1 MNIRTI
7 ILFIALCSSGATSAA
22 LPVALDGKQLPSL
35 APMLQKV
42 TPAVVNIATHG
53 TIRVQS
59 NPLFQDPFFRRF
71 FEMPDQPQE
80 QHTQSLGSG
89 VIVDAANGYILTN
102 HHVIEN
108 ANKVEVT
115 LNDGRSYSATLIG
128 NDPLADMAVI
138 KIKADD
144 LQQIPWSDSEQL
156 LVGDFA
162 VAIGNPFG
170 LGQTVT
176 SGIIS
181 ALSRSGLGIEDYED
195 FIQTDA
201 SINPGNSGGALVNL
215 RGELIGINT
224 AILGSN
230 GGNVGIGFAIPSN
243 MARQIMEQ
251 LLEFGE
257 VRRGRLGIS
266 IQNMTAD
273 LASSLG
279 IKQNTGVIISDIE
292 SGSSAETAGL
302 KVGDIIVSLGKRR
315 VIGVSNI
322 RNIIGLLRV
331 GQTVKLGLI
340 RKGSALNINATIGD
354 RPQQMLQ
361 GYNVFPYLAGA
372 EFKAR
377 EEKGRYQSLYYIYVS
392 SIDRKSPAWSAGLRE
407 DDIILSVNRK
417 RVKNLSDMQRLSKN
431 SAELLL
437 NIQRGRRAFFLL
449 LK

>member
-1 MNIRTI
+1 MNIRSI
-7 ILFIALCSSGATSAA
+7 IFFIALGSSWAANAA
-22 LPVALDGKQLPSL
+22 LPVSIDGKQLPSL
-35 APMLQKV
+35 APMLTKV
-42 TPAVVNIATHG
+42 TPAVVNIATIG
-53 TIRVQS
+53 SIRVQS

-71 FEMPDQPQE
+71 FEIPDQPQKR
-80 QHTQSLGSG
+80 QTQSLGSG

-102 HHVIEN
+102 YHVIEN

-115 LNDGRSYSATLIG
+115 LNDGRSYSASLLG
-128 NDPLADMAVI
+128 SDPLADMAVI
-138 KIKADD
+138 KIKANN
-144 LQQIPWSDSEQL
+144 LLQIPWSDSDQL
-156 LVGDFA
+156 LVGDFV

-176 SGIIS
+176 SGIVS

-230 GGNVGIGFAIPSN
+230 GGNVGIGFAIPAN

-273 LASSLG
+273 LASSLD
-279 IKQNTGVIISDIE
+279 IKQTTGVIISNIE
-292 SGSSAETAGL
+292 AGSSADTAGL

-315 VIGVSNI
+315 VAGVHNI

-331 GQTVKLGLI
+331 GQTVELGLI
-340 RKGSALNINATIGD
+340 RKGKALNINATIGN
-354 RPQQMLQ
+354 RPQQSLQ
-361 GYNVFPYLAGA
+361 GYSIFPHLAGA
-372 EFKAR
+372 EFTAR
-377 EEKGRYQSLYYIYVS
+377 DEKDRYQSVHYIYIS
-392 SIDRKSPAWSAGLRE
+392 KIDKKSPAWSAGLRE

-417 RVKNLSDMQRLSKN
+417 RVQDLEDLQRLSGQN
-431 SAELLL
+431 SELLL
-437 NIQRGRRAFFLL
+437 NVQRGRRAFFLL

>member
-1 MNIRTI
+1 
-7 ILFIALCSSGATSAA
+7 
-22 LPVALDGKQLPSL
+22 
-35 APMLQKV
+35 MLTKV
-42 TPAVVNIATHG
+42 TPAVVNIATIG
-53 TIRVQS
+53 SIRVQS

-71 FEMPDQPQE
+71 FEIPDQPQKR
-80 QHTQSLGSG
+80 QTQSLGSG

-108 ANKVEVT
+108 ANKIEVT
-115 LNDGRSYSATLIG
+115 LNDGRSYSASLLG
-128 NDPLADMAVI
+128 SDPLADMAVI
-138 KIKADD
+138 KIKADN
-144 LQQIPWSDSEQL
+144 LLQIPWSDSDQL
-156 LVGDFA
+156 LVGDFV

-176 SGIIS
+176 SGIVS

-224 AILGSN
+224 AILGPN
-230 GGNVGIGFAIPSN
+230 GGNVGIGFAIPAN

-273 LASSLG
+273 LASSLD
-279 IKQNTGVIISDIE
+279 IKQTTGVIISNIE
-292 SGSSAETAGL
+292 AGSSADTAGL
-302 KVGDIIVSLGKRR
+302 KVGDIIISLGKRR
-315 VIGVSNI
+315 VAGVHNI

-340 RKGSALNINATIGD
+340 RKGKALNINATIGN
-354 RPQQMLQ
+354 RPQQSLQ
-361 GYNVFPYLAGA
+361 GYSIFPHLAGA
-372 EFKAR
+372 EFTVR
-377 EEKGRYQSLYYIYVS
+377 DEKDRYQSVHYIYIS
-392 SIDRKSPAWSAGLRE
+392 KIDKKSPAWSAGLRE

-417 RVKNLSDMQRLSKN
+417 RVQNLEDLQRLSGQN
-431 SAELLL
+431 SELLL
-437 NIQRGRRAFFLL
+437 NVQRGRRAFFLL

>member
-1 MNIRTI
+1 
-7 ILFIALCSSGATSAA
+7 
-22 LPVALDGKQLPSL
+22 
-35 APMLQKV
+35 MLKKV
-42 TPAVVNIATHG
+42 TPAVVNIATRG
-53 TIRVQS
+53 TMRVQS

-71 FEMPDQPQE
+71 FEIPDQSRERQ
-80 QHTQSLGSG
+80 TQSLGSG
-89 VIVDAANGYILTN
+89 VIVDASNGYILTN
-102 HHVIEN
+102 YHVIEN
-108 ANKVEVT
+108 ANKIEVT
-115 LNDGRSYSATLIG
+115 LNDGRSYLATLLG
-128 NDPLADMAVI
+128 SDPLADMAVI

-144 LQQIPWSDSEQL
+144 LLQIPWSDSDQL
-156 LVGDFA
+156 LVGDFV

-176 SGIIS
+176 SGIVS

-224 AILGSN
+224 AILGSS
-230 GGNVGIGFAIPSN
+230 GGNVGIGFAIPAN

-266 IQNMTAD
+266 IQSMSAD

-279 IKQNTGVIISDIE
+279 IKQTTGVIISDIE
-292 SGSSAETAGL
+292 EGSSAEAAGL
-302 KVGDIIVSLGKRR
+302 KTGDIIVSLGKRR
-315 VIGVSNI
+315 VVGADNI

-340 RKGSALNINATIGD
+340 RKGQPLNIAATIGG
-354 RPQQMLQ
+354 RPQQVLQ
-361 GYNVFPYLAGA
+361 GYSVSPYLAGA
-372 EFKAR
+372 EFEVR
-377 EEKGRYQSLYYIYVS
+377 EEKNRYQSVRYIYVS
-392 SIDRKSPAWSAGLRE
+392 NIDKKSPAWSAGLRE
-407 DDIILSVNRK
+407 RDIILSVNRK
-417 RVKNLSDMQRLSKN
+417 RVQNLNDLQRRSGQN
-431 SAELLL
+431 SELLL
-437 NIQRGRRAFFLL
+437 NVQRGRRAFFLL